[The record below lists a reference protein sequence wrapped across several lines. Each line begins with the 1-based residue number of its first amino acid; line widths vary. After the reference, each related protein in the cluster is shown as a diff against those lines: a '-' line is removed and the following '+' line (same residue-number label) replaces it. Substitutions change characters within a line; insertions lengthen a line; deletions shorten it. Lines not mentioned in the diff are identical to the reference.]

1 MSTLASSNA
10 PDSAAVSTAT
20 AIRDLDSD
28 DLAALRGQPL
38 RVPALFIGG
47 DKDGPTVWGTSA
59 IARFPEMRPFL
70 KGSHILE
77 NCGHWIQHGEVRRS
91 QSPAHGLPCGGAADL
106 SEHRRGPESRLSLAP

>member
-1 MSTLASSNA
+1 MGDRMVDRLPGLGTPVAWL
-10 PDSAAVSTAT
+10 PKEDLDVYAAKFERAGL
-20 AIRDLDSD
+20 RGGLNRHRNLDRDSD

-59 IARFPEMRPFL
+59 IARFPEMLQLL

-77 NCGHWIQHGEVRRS
+77 NCGHWIRRRS
-91 QSPAHGLPCGGAADL
+91 PTKSIAC
-106 SEHRRGPESRLSLAP
+106 